1 MYMTEGTEA
10 IRPRIPAAAAAGLGL
25 ATLAVLYLGILPTKV
40 LDLALD
46 SISTI
51 F

>member
-1 MYMTEGTEA
+1 V
-10 IRPRIPAAAAAGLGL
+10 PAAAMAGLAI
-25 ATLAVLYLGILPTKV
+25 ATLAVLYLGVLPARA